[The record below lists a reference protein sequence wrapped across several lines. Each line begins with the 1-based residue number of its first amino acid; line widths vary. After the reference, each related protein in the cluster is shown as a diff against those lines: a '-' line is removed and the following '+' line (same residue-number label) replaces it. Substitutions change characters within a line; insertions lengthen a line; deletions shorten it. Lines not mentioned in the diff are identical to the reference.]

1 MIAFGVSRHCRRTLL
16 QECQEAKSNEEAI
29 AFLKSEMVKAGA
41 DVRTDSVNV
50 PLWLPGVSSLYY
62 MDETGRKELNA
73 ILWGCL

>member
-1 MIAFGVSRHCRRTLL
+1 
-16 QECQEAKSNEEAI
+16 
-29 AFLKSEMVKAGA
+29 MVKAGA

-73 ILWGCL
+73 IPLGMSIGLGARS